1 MVQRWLYS
9 TNAKDISI
17 MYFMLALFSG
27 MAGSAMSMIIRME
40 LAAPGSQYLH
50 GNNQLFNVL
59 VVGHA
64 VLMIFFL
71 AMPALIG
78 GFGNYMLPLMIGA
91 TDMSFP
97 RINSIGFW
105 LLPMGLV
112 CLVTSTLV
120 ESGAGTGW
128 TVYPPLASIQAHSG
142 PSVDLAIF
150 SLHLTSISSLLGAIN
165 FIVTTLNMRTNG
177 MSMHKM
183 PLFVWAIFITAFLLL
198 LSLPVLSAGITML
211 LMDRNFNTSFFE
223 VAGGGDPIFYQH
235 AFWFFGQGGPLLW
248 VMMMYCP
255 MCWKPLLIPL
265 ITSKMSTMASTV
277 KLLKEEDDQPV
288 TTKFNT
294 SLGTSE
300 TTRAMYNKT
309 TIISKDKFNQW
320 LAGLIDGDGYFGI
333 AQGKYTSCEITMDI
347 RDEKA
352 LKSIQDK
359 FGGSIKLRSG
369 IRAIRY
375 RLHNKQGMINL
386 INAVNG
392 NIRNSKRLP
401 QFIKVCY
408 LLNIKPIQPVEL
420 TMDNGWFAGFIDAD
434 GTITYSMK
442 NNTPQLTISATNKYL
457 HDVQY
462 FENVFGG
469 YIYYDKSQNGYFK
482 WTIQSEK
489 DIMTFFT
496 DYNKN
501 FPLKS
506 MKQSRFCL
514 IPNYY
519 YLKKMKAYQ
528 QPINTMQY
536 KLWLKF
542 NDQWKNYDN
551 IM

>member
-27 MAGSAMSMIIRME
+27 IAGSAMSMIIRME

-105 LLPMGLV
+105 LLPMALV
-112 CLVTSTLV
+112 CLVMSTLV

-150 SLHLTSISSLLGAIN
+150 ALHLTSISSLLGAIN

-198 LSLPVLSAGITML
+198 LSLPVLSAGVTML

-235 AFWFFGQGGPLLW
+235 AFWFFGHPE
-248 VMMMYCP
+248 VYI
-255 MCWKPLLIPL
+255 LIIPG
-265 ITSKMSTMASTV
+265 
-277 KLLKEEDDQPV
+277 
-288 TTKFNT
+288 F
-294 SLGTSE
+294 G
-300 TTRAMYNKT
+300 
-309 TIISKDKFNQW
+309 IISHIVSTYSKKPVFGEISMVYAMGSIGLLGFLVWSHHMYIVGLDADLRAYFTSATMIIAIPTGIKIFSW
-320 LAGLIDGDGYFGI
+320 LALIY
-333 AQGKYTSCEITMDI
+333 
-347 RDEKA
+347 
-352 LKSIQDK
+352 
-359 FGGSIKLRSG
+359 GGSIRLAVPMMF
-369 IRAIRY
+369 AIAI
-375 RLHNKQGMINL
+375 LFL
-386 INAVNG
+386 
-392 NIRNSKRLP
+392 
-401 QFIKVCY
+401 F
-408 LLNIKPIQPVEL
+408 
-420 TMDNGWFAGFIDAD
+420 
-434 GTITYSMK
+434 TI
-442 NNTPQLTISATNKYL
+442 LA
-457 HDVQY
+457 
-462 FENVFGG
+462 
-469 YIYYDKSQNGYFK
+469 
-482 WTIQSEK
+482 
-489 DIMTFFT
+489 
-496 DYNKN
+496 
-501 FPLKS
+501 
-506 MKQSRFCL
+506 
-514 IPNYY
+514 
-519 YLKKMKAYQ
+519 MKAV
-528 QPINTMQY
+528 PVS
-536 KLWLKF
+536 KPSL
-542 NDQWKNYDN
+542 DD
-551 IM
+551 